1 MPEGGKLMVS
11 EERTELGIDLID
23 QSEENR
29 VLDFPTQLI
38 SIPGNGMAKADRLR
52 GVTRSLVVDA
62 LDILEKMHEDC
73 QKLPELQDNYYQL
86 YHCLDFLKRFCD
98 GRV

>member
-1 MPEGGKLMVS
+1 MVS
-11 EERTELGIDLID
+11 EESAKFSIDNVNQTD
-23 QSEENR
+23 DHR
-29 VLDFPTQLI
+29 VLNISNQLI
-38 SIPGNGMAKADRLR
+38 SLPGNSMPKIDRIR
-52 GVTRSLVVDA
+52 GVTRSLVTGA

-73 QKLPELQDNYYQL
+73 QKSPELQDNFYQL